1 MKKKET
7 VKEPIQVKKH
17 GEHRQV
23 PKPRK
28 NLEMKICGLHA
39 CKMVF
44 AKRPQDLIRVYITEP
59 MLKEMNKILKY
70 CAEKKLAYRILTED
84 EMAKV
89 SESNHHEGV
98 CFLIKRTPAINYL
111 DFLKNETLV
120 KNTSCIVALE
130 NVQNPHNLG
139 AVMRVCAN
147 FGVNAI
153 LVSHA
158 DAALSGAAYRTSEG
172 GAEYIKV
179 ITTDDFEKA
188 IKKFKTEDYKIVTT
202 SSHKGTSLFTE
213 KVPLKSIIV
222 FGSENS
228 GISET
233 LLNSGDKIIKIPS
246 SGNVESLNI
255 ACASSIILAEYWR
268 NHKK

>member
-1 MKKKET
+1 MKKREKEQE
-7 VKEPIQVKKH
+7 KIKQH
-17 GEHRQV
+17 GEHRKI

-39 CKMVF
+39 CKMLF
-44 AKRPQDLIRVYITEP
+44 SKRPQDLIRVYITEN
-59 MLKEMNKILKY
+59 MLKEMNKVLKY
-70 CAEKKLAYRILTED
+70 CAEKKLAYRILTEE
-84 EMAKV
+84 EMLKV

-98 CFLIKRTPAINYL
+98 CFLIRRTPSISYE
-111 DFLKNETLV
+111 DFLKNEEHI
-120 KNTSCIVALE
+120 KNTNCIVALE

-147 FGVNAI
+147 FGINAI

-172 GAEYIKV
+172 GAEFIKI
-179 ITTDDFEKA
+179 ITADNFNKA
-188 IKKFKTEDYKIVTT
+188 LEKFKSFDYKIMLT
-202 SSHKGTSLFTE
+202 SSHKGISLFNE
-213 KVPLKSIIV
+213 KIPKKLVFV

-228 GISET
+228 GISEA
-233 LLNSGDKIIKIPS
+233 LLNNGDKIIQIPS

-255 ACASSIILAEYWR
+255 ACASSVILAEYWR